1 MGKAPPVGGC
11 EWFASPCAQRDGSLF
26 RERSG
31 SSCDEELTHSCN
43 SGSRSCHGPLRRS
56 GHEAVQLTD
65 GRSCSHR
72 NDSVLD
78 SFCVTQC
85 HSESDAMIFHTR
97 GVSPTPGT
105 LFYQVPPQVGN
116 ILSTFCRPRRRRR
129 VRKNVLRLRCRWHC
143 RRLAAGTWQR
153 AQKAEARICPRG
165 LLWSLR
171 GGRSLYV
178 NTATTNLPNSSPT
191 CDYLE
196 IRAVRQAI
204 LPRFMI
210 ISRERDKKMS
220 EGEHAAPNR
229 AVPTPVEGVLV
240 GEPQPLQVADAIAG
254 VLV

>member
-1 MGKAPPVGGC
+1 MSLALPTSPTLHLSRQRLYLLISSRPQVGKAPPVGGC

-129 VRKNVLRLRCRWHC
+129 VRKNVLRLVCRAMALP
-143 RRLAAGTWQR
+143 RLAATLGFLT
-153 AQKAEARICPRG
+153 
-165 LLWSLR
+165 
-171 GGRSLYV
+171 
-178 NTATTNLPNSSPT
+178 
-191 CDYLE
+191 
-196 IRAVRQAI
+196 
-204 LPRFMI
+204 
-210 ISRERDKKMS
+210 
-220 EGEHAAPNR
+220 
-229 AVPTPVEGVLV
+229 
-240 GEPQPLQVADAIAG
+240 
-254 VLV
+254 